1 MNNLT
6 VEDADMESSF
16 TSPVI
21 GARSASE
28 LEESVSRCLGW
39 GVELRQMSREREF
52 SGRLTLKRGEQIAAI
67 SADYSCDI
75 RARSDERPANLHMM
89 LIEQGG
95 VALLNEGT
103 QTSFGDNSVVLINTQ
118 RHEMLTFLGNSRTTC
133 FTTTLADLLA
143 FSVRIYGEEIY
154 VPFETLSAVDVDSEF
169 GGAFRNMLRM
179 LGDGLSLKNTGV
191 LSQVSVRALEEA
203 ALIALLDHLRLLS
216 DDQPQIAACLPPT
229 VRMAIEFMLE
239 TEHLILVSDVAASL
253 GVSVRALQIG
263 FLNTLGLS
271 PHDYLKRIR
280 LRKFRRD
287 LLLLGPGAF
296 KSVARHWGFTNSYRL
311 KHLYLT
317 YFGEHDWKRVVKGA
331 TSQALHP

>member
-1 MNNLT
+1 
-6 VEDADMESSF
+6 MESSF
-16 TSPVI
+16 ISPVI
-21 GARSASE
+21 EARSACE
-28 LEESVSRCLGW
+28 LDESVSRCLGW
-39 GVELRQMSREREF
+39 GVELRQMNREQEF

-67 SADYSCDI
+67 SADYSCDM

-95 VALLNEGT
+95 VALMNEGT

-118 RHEMLTFLGNSRTTC
+118 RHEMLTFLGCSRTTC
-133 FTTTLADLLA
+133 FTITLADMLA

-154 VPFETLSAVDVDSEF
+154 LPFENLTAVSVESEF
-169 GGAFRNMLRM
+169 GGAFRNMLRI
-179 LGDGLSLKNTGV
+179 LGDGLSLKQTGV
-191 LSQVSVRALEEA
+191 LSQVLARALEEA
-203 ALIALLDHLRLLS
+203 VLIALLDYMRLLAA
-216 DDQPQIAACLPPT
+216 DRPQVIACLPPT
-229 VRMAIEFMLE
+229 VRMAMELMQE
-239 TEHLILVSDVAASL
+239 TEHLVLISDVAEAL

-263 FLNTLGLS
+263 FLNTLGMS

-296 KSVARHWGFTNSYRL
+296 KPVARHWGFTNSSRL

-317 YFGEHDWKRVVKGA
+317 CFGETDWNRVAKGS
-331 TSQALHP
+331 TLQRRHS